1 MYITRKSSSHDFHAI
16 SFSHGNFAKSEEK
29 KTSHANIMQMCSHDI
44 RLKIARFSCDLF
56 YARFYA
62 IRYLCQIHKIYAKF
76 T

>member
-1 MYITRKSSSHDFHAI
+1 MIFMRFPFHMEI
-16 SFSHGNFAKSEEK
+16 LQNQIKK